1 VRNEISG
8 HRAVRHEK
16 LGGASGLFA
25 VALLGA
31 QELLV
36 IGAAADPALPSF
48 ARTLV
53 RERWRWET
61 VTLLRVAGALAVV
74 WFTSS
79 LASRLRRA
87 GRQHAAHAAV
97 AFGAG
102 MLWAGTWL
110 LSALFNSAALT
121 LAAAPGDAAG
131 ARFAGALAIE
141 SVYVLT
147 PGITLVLLAATAIVA
162 LQDRA
167 FPRAFAYGT
176 LTAALLRLALALW
189 DWYGPG
195 NLGVGL
201 LDVAL
206 LWIGAAGTQLLRP
219 RRTAA

>member
-1 VRNEISG
+1 
-8 HRAVRHEK
+8 VRHEK
-16 LGGASGLFA
+16 LGGASGLLA
-25 VALLGA
+25 VVLLGG
-31 QELLV
+31 QELLLA
-36 IGAAADPALPSF
+36 GSKADPALPSF
-48 ARTLV
+48 ARVLA
-53 RERWRWET
+53 RERWRWDT
-61 VTLLRVAGALAVV
+61 ITLLRVAGALAVV
-74 WFTSS
+74 WFTTG

-87 GRQHAAHAAV
+87 GREHASHAAV

-121 LAAAPGDAAG
+121 FAPWDAAAS
-131 ARFAGALAIE
+131 RFAGALAIE
-141 SVYVLT
+141 SVFVLT
-147 PGITLVLLAATAIVA
+147 PGITLLLLAATAVVA
-162 LQDRA
+162 LRDRA

-176 LTAALLRLALALW
+176 LIAAVLRLGLALW

>member
-1 VRNEISG
+1 
-8 HRAVRHEK
+8 VRHER
-16 LGGASGLFA
+16 LGGASGLLA
-25 VALLGA
+25 VVLLGA
-31 QELLV
+31 QEILLL
-36 IGAAADPALPSF
+36 GAAADPALPSF
-48 ARTLV
+48 ARLLV

-61 VTLLRVAGALAVV
+61 ITLLRITGALAVV
-74 WFTSS
+74 WFTTS

-87 GRQHAAHAAV
+87 GREHAAHAAV
-97 AFGAG
+97 ALGAG
-102 MLWAGTWL
+102 MLWAATWL
-110 LSALFNSAALT
+110 VSALFNSLAVT
-121 LAAAPGDAAG
+121 FAAAPRDAAA
-131 ARFAGALAIE
+131 ARFAGVLAIE

-176 LTAALLRLALALW
+176 LTAALLRLVLALW

-195 NLGVGL
+195 NLGPGL

-206 LWIGAAGTQLLRP
+206 LWTGAAGTQLLRP

>member
-1 VRNEISG
+1 M
-8 HRAVRHEK
+8 RHER
-16 LGGASGLFA
+16 LGGASGLLA
-25 VALLGA
+25 VVLLGA
-31 QELLV
+31 QELLLL
-36 IGAAADPALPSF
+36 GAAADPALPTF
-48 ARTLV
+48 ARLLL

-61 VTLLRVAGALAVV
+61 ITLLRLAGALAVV
-74 WFTSS
+74 WFTTS

-87 GRQHAAHAAV
+87 GREHAAHAAV
-97 AFGAG
+97 ALGAG
-102 MLWAGTWL
+102 MLWAATWL
-110 LSALFNSAALT
+110 VSALFNSLAVT
-121 LAAAPGDAAG
+121 CAAAPGDAAA
-131 ARFAGALAIE
+131 ARFAGVLAIE

-176 LTAALLRLALALW
+176 LTAALVRLVLALW

-219 RRTAA
+219 RRIVA

>member
-1 VRNEISG
+1 MDG
-8 HRAVRHEK
+8 DGGVRHEK
-16 LGGASGLFA
+16 LGGAGGLLA

-36 IGAAADPALPSF
+36 TGSRADPALSSF
-48 ARTLV
+48 AGVLA

-74 WFTSS
+74 WFTTS

-97 AFGAG
+97 ALGAG
-102 MLWAGTWL
+102 MLWAATWL

-121 LAAAPGDAAG
+121 LAATPGEAMA
-131 ARFAGALAIE
+131 ARFAGVLALE

-147 PGITLVLLAATAIVA
+147 PGITLLLLAATAVVA
-162 LQDRA
+162 LQDRS

-176 LTAALLRLALALW
+176 LTATVVRLALALW

-219 RRTAA
+219 RRIAA